1 MDVNAILSTNEAKV
15 NFLLGLV
22 RVANSDG
29 IQDLKELQ
37 FYQQTAAVLGLT
49 TEEIERINKS
59 WNDPGSIE
67 ITFETGEQKMFFFVE
82 AIQLCWIDGVYT
94 DSERN
99 EVNKLAEELGI
110 SSSAINSV
118 EDWVLEGME
127 WNKRGDSLLSLR

>member
-37 FYQQTAAVLGLT
+37 FYQQTASVLGLT
-49 TEEIERINKS
+49 TEEIERINKA
-59 WNDPGSIE
+59 WNNPSSIE

-94 DSERN
+94 DPERN
-99 EVNKLAEELGI
+99 EINKLAEELGI
-110 SSSAINSV
+110 SSSALNNV